1 MGVTSDR
8 RLRSIVIVGGGTAGW
23 MAAAS
28 LAHFL
33 RPLGLSIRL
42 IESAEIGTVGVGEA
56 TIPPIMQFIRGLGI
70 DEDELIRA
78 TKATFKLGIEFRD
91 WTKDGA
97 RYVHPFGQAGYDM
110 DGVPFHAWWLKGRRP
125 GRLEDYSLMAAA
137 GAKARFMRPVQKRH
151 SPLEG
156 ITYALHF
163 DAALFARY
171 LRTYAEQRAVVRT
184 EGRVADTVLKADNG
198 FIDHVVLDSGE
209 CVAGDLFI
217 DCSGF
222 RGLLTEGALKTGYDD
237 WTRWLPCD
245 RALAVPSPRLASLP
259 SLTAATAMEAGWQWR
274 IPLQHRTGNG
284 YVYSSAFT
292 SDERAREVLLA
303 NIEGGSLAD
312 PLALRFTA
320 GRRKRAWEKNCVAL
334 GLASGFLE
342 PLESTSIH
350 LVHRGIAL
358 LLTHLPDRDF
368 EPADTARYNRI
379 IRAEYER
386 IRDFLLLHYAFTERG
401 EALWRYCRDLPLP
414 DSLRERLDLF
424 RGYGRIAS
432 EAQELFPVQSWLY
445 VMTGQGIAPRRHDP
459 MADRLTPE
467 QISRALDELRSV
479 VRACAYAMPDH
490 AGFVA
495 RICAP

>member
-1 MGVTSDR
+1 MSTPSDR

-28 LAHFL
+28 LARYL
-33 RPLGLSIRL
+33 KPLGTAIRL
-42 IESAEIGTVGVGEA
+42 IESEQIGTVGVGEA
-56 TIPPIMQFIRGLGI
+56 TIPPIMQFIRSLGI

-78 TKATFKLGIEFRD
+78 TRATFKLGIEFRD
-91 WTKDGA
+91 WTQAGA

-110 DGVPFHAWWLKGRRP
+110 EGVPFHAWWLKGGRP
-125 GRLEDYSLMAAA
+125 GRLEDYSLMATA
-137 GAKARFMRPVQKRH
+137 GGQGRFMRPVAKRH

-163 DAALFARY
+163 DAGLFARY
-171 LRTYAEQRAVVRT
+171 LRTYAEQRGVVRT
-184 EGRVADTVLKADNG
+184 EGKVVETVLKPDNG

-209 CVAGDLFI
+209 KVAGDLFI

-222 RGLLTEGALKTGYDD
+222 RGLLIEDALKTGYDD
-237 WTRWLPCD
+237 WTHWLPCD
-245 RALAVPSPRLASLP
+245 RALAVPSPRLAQPP
-259 SLTAATAMEAGWQWR
+259 SLTAVTAHEAGWQWR

-292 SDERAREVLLA
+292 SDERARDVLLS
-303 NIEGGSLAD
+303 NLEGGALAD

-334 GLASGFLE
+334 GLAGGFLE

-350 LVHRGIAL
+350 LIHRGIAL

-368 EPADTARYNRI
+368 EPADTVRYNCI
-379 IRAEYER
+379 VNAEYER
-386 IRDFLLLHYAFTERG
+386 IRDFLLLHYAFTERSD
-401 EALWRYCRDLPLP
+401 ALWRHCRNLPMP
-414 DSLRERLDLF
+414 DSLKDRLDLF

-432 EAQELFPVQSWLY
+432 EPQELFPVQSWLY
-445 VMTGQGIAPRRHDP
+445 VMMGQGITPRSHDP
-459 MADRLTPE
+459 MADRLAPG
-467 QISRALDELRSV
+467 QISQALGELRQV
-479 VRACAYAMPDH
+479 VRACADAMPDH
-490 AGFVA
+490 AAFIA
-495 RICAP
+495 RTCAA

>member
-1 MGVTSDR
+1 
-8 RLRSIVIVGGGTAGW
+8 

-28 LAHFL
+28 LAHYL
-33 RPLGLSIRL
+33 KPLGTAIRL
-42 IESAEIGTVGVGEA
+42 IESEQIGTVGVGEA

-70 DEDELIRA
+70 DEDDMIRA

-91 WTKDGA
+91 WTKAGS

-110 DGVPFHAWWLKGRRP
+110 DGVPFHAWWLKGGRP
-125 GRLEDYSLMAAA
+125 GRLEDYSLMATA
-137 GAKARFMRPVQKRH
+137 GAEGRFMRPVPKRH

-163 DAALFARY
+163 DAVLFARY
-171 LRTYAEQRAVVRT
+171 LRTYAEARGAMRT
-184 EGRVADTVLKADNG
+184 EGKVVGTVLKSGNG

-209 CVAGDLFI
+209 RISGDLFI

-222 RGLLTEGALKTGYDD
+222 RGLLIEDALKTGYDD

-245 RALAVPSPRLASLP
+245 RALAVPSPRLETLP
-259 SLTAATAMEAGWQWR
+259 SLTAATAREAGWQWR

-292 SDERAREVLLA
+292 TDDRARDVLLS
-303 NIEGGSLAD
+303 NLEGDAVAD
-312 PLALRFTA
+312 PLVLRFTA
-320 GRRKRAWEKNCVAL
+320 GRRKRAWKKNCIAL

-368 EPADTARYNRI
+368 EPADSARYNRI
-379 IRAEYER
+379 INAEYER
-386 IRDFLLLHYAFTERG
+386 IRDFLLLHYMFTDRSED
-401 EALWRYCRDLPLP
+401 LWRCCRDLALP
-414 DSLRERLDLF
+414 DSLKERLDLF

-445 VMTGQGIAPRRHDP
+445 VMMGQGIAPRSHDP
-459 MADRLTPE
+459 MADRLAPG
-467 QISRALDELRSV
+467 QVAQALAELRQV
-479 VRACAYAMPDH
+479 VRACANAMPGH
-490 AGFVA
+490 SEVIAQV
-495 RICAP
+495 CASS